1 MEDRRER
8 KIVLRGKLEALRNLL
23 RRMYKQEIFCVF
35 PPRRMKNLLL
45 LRCEASL
52 SPPHISRLK
61 RGGMGKER
69 LLSQSEWILKRFRVI
84 CGGENLVWVE
94 WKEQTTSWQFP
105 SRYHRLRSKMK
116 RINKSRKWIPRI
128 SSNLIFMA
136 KCFLFDF
143 FEVWQIGSLTLSWRV
158 VNGSICAL
166 VEIFDQI
173 SLRNFKLQTEELC
186 NDVHLLRKRFST
198 FEPRWFVTMLGSILN
213 GKLSKY
219 LIFVNPRKGFESL
232 HGNQYQYFSVI
243 MA

>member
-23 RRMYKQEIFCVF
+23 RRMYKQEIFSVF

-116 RINKSRKWIPRI
+116 RINKSRRQMNSKNSLKLNIYGEM
-128 SSNLIFMA
+128 L
-136 KCFLFDF
+136 L
-143 FEVWQIGSLTLSWRV
+143 VWLLWSLTNWK
-158 VNGSICAL
+158 
-166 VEIFDQI
+166 F
-173 SLRNFKLQTEELC
+173 NFEL
-186 NDVHLLRKRFST
+186 
-198 FEPRWFVTMLGSILN
+198 
-213 GKLSKY
+213 
-219 LIFVNPRKGFESL
+219 KGC
-232 HGNQYQYFSVI
+232 
-243 MA
+243 